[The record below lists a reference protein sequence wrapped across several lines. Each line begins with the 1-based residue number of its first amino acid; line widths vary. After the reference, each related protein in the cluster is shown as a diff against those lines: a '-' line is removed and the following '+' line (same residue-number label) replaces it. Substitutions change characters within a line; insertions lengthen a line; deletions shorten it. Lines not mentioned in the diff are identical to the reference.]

1 MLAFHVSVDAFRV
14 ASVGRLSGGAS
25 GNQLNW
31 GYPPGSMAVDIV
43 VNVESW
49 TRAAIGGGM
58 IGLAAALMILF
69 NGRIAGVSGVL
80 GGLILDRKIG
90 ETPWRAM
97 FLGGLMLGALL
108 VMVVRP
114 EIADAGLK
122 TGWAGMIAAGLI
134 VGFGTRMGSGCTS
147 GHGVCGIGR
156 LSQRSI
162 VATCTFMA
170 AGFVTVFVMRHLLGG
185 LS

>member
-1 MLAFHVSVDAFRV
+1 M
-14 ASVGRLSGGAS
+14 
-25 GNQLNW
+25 
-31 GYPPGSMAVDIV
+31 DIV

-58 IGLAAALMILF
+58 IGLAAALMVIF

-80 GGLILDRKIG
+80 GGLLLDRKG
-90 ETPWRAM
+90 AETPWRAL
-97 FLGGLMLGALL
+97 FLGGLVLGAVI
-108 VMVVRP
+108 VMLASP
-114 EIADAGLK
+114 DLAAASME
-122 TGWAGMIAAGLI
+122 TGWVGLIAAGLI

-170 AGFVTVFVMRHLLGG
+170 AGFATVFVLRHLLGA
-185 LS
+185 SS

>member
-1 MLAFHVSVDAFRV
+1 M
-14 ASVGRLSGGAS
+14 
-25 GNQLNW
+25 
-31 GYPPGSMAVDIV
+31 DIV
-43 VNVESW
+43 VNLESW

-58 IGLAAALMILF
+58 IGLAAALMIIL

-80 GGLILDRKIG
+80 GGLILDRQG
-90 ETPWRAM
+90 AETPWRAL
-97 FLGGLMLGALL
+97 FLGGLIAGAAVVML
-108 VMVVRP
+108 VRP
-114 EIADAGLK
+114 DLAQAGLQ
-122 TGWAGMIAAGLI
+122 TGWVGMVAAGLI

-170 AGFVTVFVMRHLLGG
+170 AGFVTVFVLRHLLGAN
-185 LS
+185 